1 MNEPCMFSLYSGSTG
16 NAFVLSSDAG
26 AVLIDA
32 GKSAKQL
39 SLALSKANVSP
50 EKIGAI
56 LLTHEHNDHTAALSV
71 FLKKYPI
78 PVHLPMGCVYK
89 LEGDSAIAPLLHPHP
104 PKYTEDI
111 CGMRVTS
118 FPTPH
123 DSRASVGYRI
133 EIPCNGRIFKL
144 GYATDIGYVSRD
156 VEEGLLGCEFVVLE
170 SNHDPDMLQSGPY
183 PYVLKQRI
191 ASRRGH
197 LSNGDSALFAAR
209 LCDAGTRSLML
220 AHLSAE
226 NNEPTIAYDECFAAV
241 SDKQV
246 TIAVAQ
252 PDGITPMPPLQATEE
267 EILWR

>member
-1 MNEPCMFSLYSGSTG
+1 MNEPRMFSLYSGSTG
-16 NAFVLSSDAG
+16 NAFIISSEAG
-26 AVLIDA
+26 TILIDA
-32 GKSAKQL
+32 GKNAKQL
-39 SLALSKANVSP
+39 SAALSKANVSP
-50 EKIGAI
+50 ESIDAI

-78 PVHLPMGCVYK
+78 PVHLPIGCVYK
-89 LEGDSAIAPLLHPHP
+89 LEGDPAIAPRLHPHP
-104 PKYTEDI
+104 PKFTEEI
-111 CGMRVTS
+111 CGMRITS

-133 EIPCNGRIFKL
+133 EIPCRNRILKL

-156 VEEGLLGCEFVVLE
+156 VEEGLSGCEFVVLE
-170 SNHDPDMLQSGPY
+170 SNHDPDMLRNGPY
-183 PYVLKQRI
+183 PQILKQRI
-191 ASRRGH
+191 ASKRGH

-209 LCDAGTRSLML
+209 LCETGTRSLML

-226 NNEPTIAYDECFAAV
+226 NNEPTIAYDECFSAV

-246 TIAVAQ
+246 SISVAQ
-252 PDGITPMPPLQATEE
+252 PDEITPMPSLQAEEE